1 MKDQT
6 GFECKILGFVLCVFI
21 LTLTAMNAKASEKI
35 AGRND
40 RDNAIVQIVNAVKD
54 GRQFAKVAVNP
65 SEITVLQIQVAIRS
79 TDNHHGDVSV
89 KKIGVGLYRA
99 KWVYKGSILKKLTI
113 SLEGSGH

>member
-6 GFECKILGFVLCVFI
+6 GRECKILGFVLCAFI
-21 LTLTAMNAKASEKI
+21 LMITAKYATASEKI
-35 AGRND
+35 VGRND
-40 RDNAIVQIVNAVKD
+40 RDNALVQIVNAVKD
-54 GRQFAKVAVNP
+54 GRQFARVAANP
-65 SEITVLQIQVAIRS
+65 SEITVLQIQVAIRQ

-113 SLEGSGH
+113 SLEGRGH